1 MGWASS
7 SLSPKSSF
15 PVSPLP
21 HAVLRD
27 LPTSLCFCSSESL
40 CLEQSKKLVLATF
53 LNGGGGGGRGCDF
66 LELPSPTARAPPS
79 LGPGGAWW
87 GLLGPAG
94 DWWGLLGPGTGNG
107 SGRRTGE
114 RAESWEGGGE
124 GRESSVPTTAK
135 PLSAS
140 FCFLILNILEKFS
153 VLHMDGQSAI
163 KRVCPWAQLL
173 VFSFWGDP

>member
-21 HAVLRD
+21 QAVLRD

-79 LGPGGAWW
+79 LGPGGACW
-87 GLLGPAG
+87 GLLGTGGACWGQARVMGLGEGQGKGQKAG
-94 DWWGLLGPGTGNG
+94 
-107 SGRRTGE
+107 RE
-114 RAESWEGGGE
+114 E
-124 GRESSVPTTAK
+124 GREGRALSP
-135 PLSAS
+135 PLQSL
-140 FCFLILNILEKFS
+140 FLPAF
-153 VLHMDGQSAI
+153 
-163 KRVCPWAQLL
+163 
-173 VFSFWGDP
+173 

>member
-79 LGPGGAWW
+79 LGPGGAC
-87 GLLGPAG
+87 
-94 DWWGLLGPGTGNG
+94 WGLLGPGTGNG

-124 GRESSVPTTAK
+124 GRESSVPATAK
-135 PLSAS
+135 PLSA
-140 FCFLILNILEKFS
+140 CFLILNILEKFS
-153 VLHMDGQSAI
+153 ILHMDGQSAI
-163 KRVCPWAQLL
+163 KRVCLWAQLC
-173 VFSFWGDP
+173 VFSFLGDP